1 MQEID
6 YYRTQSGL
14 ADQTLSQQDYEYTYF
29 KSVSGLADGLA
40 IDDYKTAFYK
50 AETGFSSQVDAE
62 YAYFLANAAGG
73 TSFMSLEDL
82 KKIFFD
88 SM

>member
-14 ADQTLSQQDYEYTYF
+14 SDQTLSQQDYEYTYF
-29 KSVSGLADGLA
+29 KDSSGLPEGLS
-40 IDDYKTAFYK
+40 IDDYKTAFY
-50 AETGFSSQVDAE
+50 AMETGASNKVDAE
-62 YAYFLANAAGG
+62 YEYFLANSGG
-73 TSFMSLEDL
+73 TRAMSLEDL

-88 SM
+88 MQ

>member
-14 ADQTLSQQDYEYTYF
+14 SDQTLSQQDYEYTYF
-29 KSVSGLADGLA
+29 KNASGLDAGLT

-50 AETGFSSQVDAE
+50 DETGFSSQVDAE
-62 YAYFLANAAGG
+62 YAYFLANATGG
-73 TSFMSLEDL
+73 TNLMSLEDL